1 MLIIGELINCTRKK
15 VGEAAQK
22 RDAEFFRDLARKQ
35 ASAGAHMLD
44 VNGGLPE
51 QEVELL
57 TWLVELVQGAVDIPL
72 CLDSADPE
80 AISKVLPLCKQRPMV
95 NSISDE
101 PARWAMLP
109 VLKEHRPRVIALCLS
124 DSGPPTGV
132 EDRVVTASRLI
143 DRLTGEGFALDDIY
157 VDPCV
162 MPVATGPGQTMLTAV
177 GEIVA
182 RYPGV
187 HISAGVSNVS
197 FGLPVRKLLNET
209 FLLLLMAQ
217 GLDAAIV
224 DPCDPQLMMDIIAA
238 ETLLGRDAHCKNY
251 LRAYREGRLGPIM
264 DGSRPGSAA
273 GESVEKLAG
282 SNVR

>member
-15 VGEAAQK
+15 VGEAAQN
-22 RDAEFFRDLARKQ
+22 RDAEFFKELARKQ
-35 ASAGAHMLD
+35 AAAGAHVLD
-44 VNGGLPE
+44 VNGGLPG

-57 TWLVELVQGAVDIPL
+57 SWLVDLVQGVVDIPL

-80 AISKVLPLCKQRPMV
+80 ALVKALPLCKHRPIV

-109 VLKEHRPRVIALCLS
+109 VLKEHRPKVIALCLS
-124 DSGPPTGV
+124 DAGMPNGV
-132 EDRVVTASRLI
+132 DDRVATASRLI
-143 DRLTGEGFALDDIY
+143 DRLTAESFALDDIY

-162 MPVATGPGQTMLTAV
+162 MPVATGPQGKNIATAV
-177 GEIVA
+177 GQIVA
-182 RYPGV
+182 KYPGV

-209 FLLLLMAQ
+209 FLTLLMAH

-224 DPCDPQLMMDIIAA
+224 DPCDPQLIMNVLAA
-238 ETLLGRDAHCKNY
+238 EALLGRDAYCKSY
-251 LRAYREGRLGPIM
+251 VRAYREGKLGP
-264 DGSRPGSAA
+264 
-273 GESVEKLAG
+273 VT
-282 SNVR
+282 

>member
-15 VGEAAQK
+15 VGEAAQR
-22 RDAEFFRDLARKQ
+22 RDAEFFKDLARKQ
-35 ASAGAHMLD
+35 AGAGAHMID
-44 VNGGLPE
+44 VNGGLPD

-57 TWLVELVQGAVDIPL
+57 SWLVDLVQGVVDIPL

-80 AISKVLPLCKQRPMV
+80 ALLKALPRCQQRPLV

-109 VLKEHRPRVIALCLS
+109 VLKEHRPKVIALCLS
-124 DSGPPTGV
+124 ESGTPNGV
-132 EDRVVTASRLI
+132 DDRVATACRLVDRLI
-143 DRLTGEGFALDDIY
+143 AEGFPLDDIY

-162 MPVATGPGQTMLTAV
+162 MPLATGPHSQHLLAAV
-177 GEIVA
+177 GQIVA

-197 FGLPVRKLLNET
+197 FGLPLRKLVNET
-209 FLLLLMAQ
+209 FLTLLMAH

-224 DPCDPQLMMDIIAA
+224 DPCDHQMMMNILAA
-238 ETLLGRDAHCKNY
+238 EALLGRDAYCKSY
-251 LRAYREGRLGPIM
+251 LRAYKEG
-264 DGSRPGSAA
+264 
-273 GESVEKLAG
+273 KLAE
-282 SNVR
+282 VAVA

>member
-22 RDAEFFRDLARKQ
+22 RDAEFFKDLARKQ
-35 ASAGAHMLD
+35 AVAGARMVD
-44 VNGGLPE
+44 VNGGLPD

-57 TWLVELVQGAVDIPL
+57 SWLVDLVQGVVDIPL

-80 AISKVLPLCKQRPMV
+80 ALLKALPRCKQRPLV

-109 VLKEHRPRVIALCLS
+109 VLKEHRPKVIALCLS
-124 DSGPPTGV
+124 ESGTPNGV
-132 EDRVVTASRLI
+132 EDRVATASRLV
-143 DRLTGEGFALDDIY
+143 DRLTAEGFALDDIY

-162 MPVATGPGQTMLTAV
+162 MPLATGPHSQNLLAAV
-177 GEIVA
+177 GQIVA

-197 FGLPVRKLLNET
+197 FGLPLRKLVNET
-209 FLLLLMAQ
+209 FLTLLMAH

-224 DPCDPQLMMDIIAA
+224 DPCDHQMMMNILAA
-238 ETLLGRDAHCKNY
+238 EALLGRDAYCKSY
-251 LRAYREGRLGPIM
+251 LRAYKEG
-264 DGSRPGSAA
+264 
-273 GESVEKLAG
+273 KLAE
-282 SNVR
+282 VAVA

>member
-22 RDAEFFRDLARKQ
+22 RDAEFFKDLARKQ

-44 VNGGLPE
+44 VNAGVPE
-51 QEVELL
+51 KEVELL
-57 TWLVELVQGAVDIPL
+57 SWLVDLVQGVVEIPL

-80 AISKVLPLCKQRPMV
+80 AMAKALPLCKQRPMV

-101 PARWAMLP
+101 PARWALLP
-109 VLKEHRPRVIALCLS
+109 VLREHRPRVIALCLS
-124 DSGPPTGV
+124 ESGVPSGV
-132 EDRVVTASRLI
+132 EDRVATACRLI
-143 DRLTGEGFALDDIY
+143 DRLTAEGFALDDIY

-162 MPVATGPGQTMLTAV
+162 MPIATGPHGQHLLAAV
-177 GEIVA
+177 SQIVG

-209 FLLLLMAQ
+209 FLQLLMAH

-224 DPCDPQLMMDIIAA
+224 DPCDPQLMMSVIAA
-238 ETLLGRDAHCKNY
+238 EALLGRDANCKSY
-251 LRAYREGRLGPIM
+251 LRAYREAKLGP
-264 DGSRPGSAA
+264 
-273 GESVEKLAG
+273 VT
-282 SNVR
+282 

>member
-44 VNGGLPE
+44 VNAGLPG

-57 TWLVELVQGAVDIPL
+57 SWLVDLLQGVVDIPL

-80 AISKVLPLCKQRPMV
+80 AMTKALPLCKQRPMV

-101 PARWAMLP
+101 PARWALLP
-109 VLKEHRPRVIALCLS
+109 VLKEYRPRVIALCLS
-124 DSGPPTGV
+124 ESGVPNGV
-132 EDRVVTASRLI
+132 DDRVATASRLV
-143 DRLTGEGFALDDIY
+143 DRLTAEGFALDDIY

-162 MPVATGPGQTMLTAV
+162 MPIATGPHGQHLLAAV
-177 GEIVA
+177 SEIVR

-209 FLLLLMAQ
+209 FLQLLMAH

-224 DPCDPQLMMDIIAA
+224 DPCDSQLMMNVFAA
-238 ETLLGRDAHCKNY
+238 EALLGRDTNCKGY
-251 LRAYREGRLGPIM
+251 VRAYREGKLGP
-264 DGSRPGSAA
+264 
-273 GESVEKLAG
+273 VT
-282 SNVR
+282 

>member
-15 VGEAAQK
+15 VGEAAEK

-35 ASAGAHMLD
+35 ATAGAHLLD

-51 QEVELL
+51 KEVELL
-57 TWLVELVQGAVDIPL
+57 SWLVDLVQSVVDIPL
-72 CLDSADPE
+72 CLDSADPQ
-80 AISKVLPLCKQRPMV
+80 ALVQALPRCKQRPMV

-109 VLKEHRPRVIALCLS
+109 VLKEHRPKVIALCLS
-124 DSGPPTGV
+124 EAGTPTAV
-132 EDRVVTASRLI
+132 DDRVATASRLI
-143 DRLTGEGFALDDIY
+143 DRLTAEGFALDDIY

-162 MPVATGPGQTMLTAV
+162 MPLATGPHGQNLLAAV
-177 GEIVA
+177 SQIAA

-197 FGLPVRKLLNET
+197 FGLPVRKLLNQS
-209 FLLLLMAQ
+209 FLLLLMAH

-224 DPCDPQLMMDIIAA
+224 DPCDPQLMMNLTAA
-238 ETLLGRDAHCKNY
+238 EALLSRDAHCKSY
-251 LRAYREGRLGPIM
+251 VRAYREGKLGP
-264 DGSRPGSAA
+264 
-273 GESVEKLAG
+273 VT
-282 SNVR
+282 

>member
-22 RDAEFFRDLARKQ
+22 RDAEFFQDLARKQ
-35 ASAGAHMLD
+35 AAAGAHMLD
-44 VNGGLPE
+44 VNAGLPE
-51 QEVELL
+51 KEVELL
-57 TWLVELVQGAVDIPL
+57 SWLVDLVQGTVEIPL

-80 AISKVLPLCKQRPMV
+80 AMTKALPLCKQRPMV

-101 PARWAMLP
+101 PARWTLLP
-109 VLKEHRPRVIALCLS
+109 VLKEHHPRVIALCLS
-124 DSGPPTGV
+124 ESGVPRGV
-132 EDRVVTASRLI
+132 DDRVATASRLI
-143 DRLTGEGFALDDIY
+143 DRLTAEGFALDDIY

-162 MPVATGPGQTMLTAV
+162 MPIATGPHGQHLLAAV
-177 GEIVA
+177 GQIVG

-209 FLLLLMAQ
+209 FLQLLMAH

-224 DPCDPQLMMDIIAA
+224 DPCDPQLMMSVVATEA
-238 ETLLGRDAHCKNY
+238 LLGRDANCKSY
-251 LRAYREGRLGPIM
+251 LRAYREGKLGPV
-264 DGSRPGSAA
+264 A
-273 GESVEKLAG
+273 
-282 SNVR
+282 